1 MGQLSM
7 ELYLKQLRLRYK
19 EATRSEKSR
28 ILQEFCETSGYHR
41 KHAIRTLNEKIYV
54 KKKVKKRGRKLNYN
68 PDMVLEPLKKIWL
81 QTNQL
86 CGRRLKTAL
95 PLWLPHYE
103 KAYGL
108 LDKEVVSLLHSISSA
123 TIDRLL
129 SPLRARYGVSYGG
142 TKPGSILK
150 KHIPVKTEQWNE
162 TQPGFVEADTVA
174 HCGSSMSGEFIWS
187 LTLTDIYSG
196 WTEMRAVWNKGSA
209 GVVEQINDI
218 EKGLPFPLKGFDCDN
233 GSEFL
238 NHHLL
243 RYFASPDDS
252 QKHRLQFTRSR
263 PYKKDDNA
271 HVEQKNWT
279 HVRQLLGY
287 YRLDKPSLVPLLN
300 DLYKSEVALLNN
312 FFLPNFKLI
321 EKTRVKSRV
330 IKKHSQPKTPYQRLL
345 ESNDVTQ
352 EEKEKLTKIYQ
363 ELNPFLLRKTIE
375 NKLKRIFALVNLKV
389 SSRRTAI

>member
-19 EATRSEKSR
+19 KATRMEKST
-28 ILQEFCETSGYHR
+28 ILQEFCDTSGYHR
-41 KHAIRTLNEKIYV
+41 KHAIRMLNEKIYV
-54 KKKVKKRGRKLNYN
+54 KKKVKKRGRKPSYKSE
-68 PDMVLEPLKKIWL
+68 VILEPLKTIWL

-103 KAYGL
+103 KAYGA
-108 LDKEVVSLLHSISSA
+108 LDKEVMGLLHSISSA

-129 SPLRARYGVSYGG
+129 SPLRARYGMSYGG

-150 KHIPVKTEQWNE
+150 KHIPIKTEQWNE
-162 TQPGFVEADTVA
+162 TEPGFVEADTVA

-187 LTLTDIYSG
+187 LTLTDIFSG
-196 WTEMRAVWNKGSA
+196 WTEIRSVWNKGSA
-209 GVVEQINDI
+209 GVVEQIHDI
-218 EKGLPFPLKGFDCDN
+218 ENGLPFSLKGFDCDN

-243 RYFASPDDS
+243 RYFSSPDDP
-252 QKHRLQFTRSR
+252 QQHRLQFTRSR

-300 DLYKSEVALLNN
+300 DLYKNEVSLLNN

-321 EKTRVKSRV
+321 EKTRVKSKV

-345 ESNDVTQ
+345 DSKDLTQ
-352 EEKEKLTKIYQ
+352 EEKEKLTKAYQ
-363 ELNPFLLRKTIE
+363 KLNPFLLRKTIE
-375 NKLKRIFALVNLKV
+375 NKLKRIFAIVNLKV
-389 SSRRTAI
+389 SSKRTAI